1 MTTRRWELMLPHD
14 WVRARKHVPV
24 AYLPLGRLEWHGR
37 HLPLGLD
44 AVKAHALCLRIAER
58 AGGIVMPPLYY
69 GDDPTQVAD
78 LHFKNGHQISEA
90 LAIDRAEYEAKTEA
104 VGWELYE
111 RLLQSIFAE
120 IERVGFLAAV
130 VVAGHYPL
138 HGPAARAAESY
149 TQRGALK
156 IFTCIGFDLVKDLGF
171 QGDHAARWE
180 TSLLL
185 ALRPE
190 LVDLSRLE
198 GQEEPPLGVLGE
210 HPRDASAEYG
220 EEAIRHIVE
229 RVHQKVGA
237 LLREAKWP
245 PAAGA

>member
-14 WVRARKHVPV
+14 WVRMRTHVPL

-44 AVKAHALCLRIAER
+44 AIKAHALCLRMADR
-58 AGGIVMPPLYY
+58 TGGIVMPPLFY

-78 LHFKNGHQISEA
+78 LHFKNGHEISAA
-90 LAIDRAEYEAKTEA
+90 LSIDRAQYEAKTPSG
-104 VGWELYE
+104 GWERYHA
-111 RLLQSIFAE
+111 LLRSIFAE
-120 IERVGFLAAV
+120 IERVGFLAAI

-138 HGPAARAAESY
+138 RGPAEKAAEEY
-149 TQRGALK
+149 MQHGDLK
-156 IFTCIGFDLVKDLGF
+156 IFTCIGFDLVKDLGY

-185 ALRPE
+185 ALMPE

-198 GQEEPPLGVLGE
+198 GKEEPPLGVLGE
-210 HPRDASAEYG
+210 DPRGASAEYG
-220 EEAIRHIVE
+220 QEAIAHIVE
-229 RVHQKVGA
+229 RINDKA
-237 LLREAKWP
+237 AELLRQAGWP
-245 PAAGA
+245 PAAR

>member
-1 MTTRRWELMLPHD
+1 MTTRRWELLLPHE
-14 WVRARKHVPV
+14 WVRMRKHVPV

-44 AVKAHALCLRIAER
+44 AVKAHALCLRMADR
-58 AGGIVMPPLYY
+58 TGGVVMPPLFY

-78 LHFKNGHQISEA
+78 LHFDNGAEISEA
-90 LAIDRAEYEAKTEA
+90 LSIDRADYEAKTPPG
-104 VGWELYE
+104 GWELYE

-120 IERVGFLAAV
+120 VERVGFLVAV

-138 HGPAARAAESY
+138 HGPASRAAESY
-149 TQRGALK
+149 MRRGALK
-156 IFTCIGFDLVKDLGF
+156 VFTCIGFDLVKDLGY

-190 LVDLSRLE
+190 LVDLSHLE
-198 GQEEPPLGVLGE
+198 GREEPPLGVLGDD
-210 HPRDASAEYG
+210 PRAASAEFG
-220 EEAIRHIVE
+220 EEAIGHIVE
-229 RVHQKVGA
+229 RVHEKVA
-237 LLREAKWP
+237 ELLREAGWP
-245 PAAGA
+245 PAAA